1 MRYKISKILF
11 FLIINTLIA
20 VGFTACDKDFLLDKK
35 IEISQKGWAYKD
47 TLNFDFDIK
56 DTMKIYNLYLEIEH
70 GELYPY
76 QNLYVMTHTRFP
88 NGIRAAQR
96 INIDLA
102 QKTGK
107 WLGKNSGNTFTHRVD
122 LQEGAYFN
130 EAGNYTLT
138 LAQHMRN
145 DSLADIKSIR
155 FVMEQ
160 TTQTR
165 DKVELK
171 KERKPQEKQKKYLVE

>member
-11 FLIINTLIA
+11 FLIISSFAA
-20 VGFTACDKDFLLDKK
+20 VTFIACDKDSLLDKK
-35 IEISQKGWAYKD
+35 VAISQQGWTYQD
-47 TLNFDFDIK
+47 SLNFDFNIK
-56 DTMKIYNLYLEIEH
+56 DTMKIYNLYLEVEH

-107 WLGKNSGNTFTHRVD
+107 WLGKSSGSTFTHRVD

-130 EAGNYTLT
+130 EAGQYTLT
-138 LAQHMRN
+138 LAQHMRR
-145 DSLADIKSIR
+145 DSLADIKSVR
-155 FVMEQ
+155 FVIEQ
-160 TTQTR
+160 TEQTR

-171 KERKPQEKQKKYLVE
+171 KERKPQEQQKKYLIE